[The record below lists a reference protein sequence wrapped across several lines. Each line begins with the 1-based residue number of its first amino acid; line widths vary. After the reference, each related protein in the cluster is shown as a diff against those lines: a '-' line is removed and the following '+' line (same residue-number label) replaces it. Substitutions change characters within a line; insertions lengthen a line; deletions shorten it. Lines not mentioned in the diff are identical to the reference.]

1 MTRAALIALA
11 FGPLALFGGSGP
23 ALAQSDGEKIN
34 QLIVY
39 GDDPCPQS
47 SENEITVCARKGESE
62 RYRIPVVLRADPL
75 SPKNEPWTERVEAY
89 ETVGARKGEAE
100 RYRIPEV
107 LRGDPLS
114 PKNEAWT
121 DRVQAYETVGAQ
133 GIASCSPVGS
143 GGATGCMAKLI
154 DAAYA
159 EKREGGDIRFGQLIE
174 TERAKRLST
183 LDSEA
188 AATQARVEQLEKE
201 YDARIKAE
209 RDAEIP
215 GTAAPLPT
223 PGK

>member
-1 MTRAALIALA
+1 MTRTGIFLTLVIS
-11 FGPLALFGGSGP
+11 PLALLAEAAP
-23 ALAQSDGEKIN
+23 ALAQSDGEKVN

-39 GDDPCPQS
+39 GDDVCPQS
-47 SENEITVCARKGESE
+47 KENEITVCARKSEGE
-62 RYRIPVVLRADPL
+62 RF
-75 SPKNEPWTERVEAY
+75 
-89 ETVGARKGEAE
+89 
-100 RYRIPEV
+100 RIPEV

-183 LDSEA
+183 IDAEA
-188 AATQARVEQLEKE
+188 AATQARVEQLENE
-201 YDARIKAE
+201 YDAKIKAE
-209 RDAEIP
+209 RDAETA
-215 GTAAPLPT
+215 GTAAPLPA
-223 PGK
+223 PKASGR

>member
-1 MTRAALIALA
+1 MTTTATLLALA
-11 FGPLALFGGSGP
+11 ISPLALLCGAAP

-34 QLIVY
+34 QLIIY
-39 GDDPCPQS
+39 GDDVCPQS
-47 SENEITVCARKGESE
+47 SEAEITVC
-62 RYRIPVVLRADPL
+62 
-75 SPKNEPWTERVEAY
+75 
-89 ETVGARKGEAE
+89 ARKGEAE

-154 DAAYA
+154 DTAYA
-159 EKREGGDIRFGQLIE
+159 EKREGGDIRFGQQIE

-183 LDSEA
+183 IDAEA

-201 YDARIKAE
+201 YDAKIKAE
-209 RDAEIP
+209 RDAETT
-215 GTAAPLPT
+215 GSAAPLPAPKA

>member
-1 MTRAALIALA
+1 MTKTGAFLVLA
-11 FGPLALFGGSGP
+11 ISPLALLAGAAP

-34 QLIVY
+34 QLIIY
-39 GDDPCPQS
+39 GDDVCPQS
-47 SENEITVCARKGESE
+47 SEAEITVC
-62 RYRIPVVLRADPL
+62 
-75 SPKNEPWTERVEAY
+75 
-89 ETVGARKGEAE
+89 ARKGEAE

-121 DRVQAYETVGAQ
+121 DRVQAYETVGSQ

-154 DAAYA
+154 DTAYA
-159 EKREGGDIRFGQLIE
+159 EKREGGDIRFGQQIE

-183 LDSEA
+183 IDAEA

-201 YDARIKAE
+201 YDAKIKAE
-209 RDAEIP
+209 RDAETT
-215 GTAAPLPT
+215 GTAAPLPA

>member
-1 MTRAALIALA
+1 MTTTATLLALA
-11 FGPLALFGGSGP
+11 ISPLALLCGAAP

-34 QLIVY
+34 QLIIY
-39 GDDPCPQS
+39 GDDVCPQS
-47 SENEITVCARKGESE
+47 SEAEITVCARKGEGE
-62 RYRIPVVLRADPL
+62 RF
-75 SPKNEPWTERVEAY
+75 
-89 ETVGARKGEAE
+89 
-100 RYRIPEV
+100 RIPEV

-121 DRVQAYETVGAQ
+121 DRVQAYETVGSQ

-154 DAAYA
+154 DTAYA

-183 LDSEA
+183 IDAEA

-201 YDARIKAE
+201 YDAKIKAE
-209 RDAEIP
+209 RDAETP
-215 GTAAPLPT
+215 GTAAPLPAPPKT
-223 PGK
+223 PGQ

>member
-1 MTRAALIALA
+1 MTRTATFFAFALAPAALLA
-11 FGPLALFGGSGP
+11 GAAP
-23 ALAQSDGEKIN
+23 ALAQADGEKVN

-47 SENEITVCARKGESE
+47 SEAEITVCARKGES
-62 RYRIPVVLRADPL
+62 
-75 SPKNEPWTERVEAY
+75 
-89 ETVGARKGEAE
+89 E

-121 DRVQAYETVGAQ
+121 ERVQAYETVGAQ
-133 GIASCSPVGS
+133 GISSCSPVGS
-143 GGATGCMAKLI
+143 GGATGCLAKLI
-154 DAAYA
+154 DTAYA
-159 EKREGGDIRFGQLIE
+159 EKREGSDIRFGQLIE

-183 LDSEA
+183 IDVEA

-209 RDAEIP
+209 RDAETS
-215 GTAAPLPT
+215 GTATPLPEPAKT
-223 PGK
+223 PG

>member
-1 MTRAALIALA
+1 MTRAAALA
-11 FGPLALFGGSGP
+11 LALSPLALFAGAGP

-39 GDDPCPQS
+39 GDDVCPQS
-47 SENEITVCARKGESE
+47 SENEITVCARKGES
-62 RYRIPVVLRADPL
+62 
-75 SPKNEPWTERVEAY
+75 
-89 ETVGARKGEAE
+89 E

-133 GIASCSPVGS
+133 GIASCSPVGV

-154 DAAYA
+154 DTAYA
-159 EKREGGDIRFGQLIE
+159 EKREGSDTRFGQLIE

-183 LDSEA
+183 IDEEA
-188 AATQARVEQLEKE
+188 AATQVRVEQLEKE
-201 YDARIKAE
+201 YDARIRAE
-209 RDAEIP
+209 RDAETP

-223 PGK
+223 PGT

>member
-1 MTRAALIALA
+1 MIRTSAFLSLA
-11 FGPLALFGGSGP
+11 FAPALLAGAGP

-47 SENEITVCARKGESE
+47 TENEITVCARKGES
-62 RYRIPVVLRADPL
+62 
-75 SPKNEPWTERVEAY
+75 
-89 ETVGARKGEAE
+89 E

-121 DRVQAYETVGAQ
+121 DRVEAYETVGAQ
-133 GIASCSPVGS
+133 GIASCSPVGV

-159 EKREGGDIRFGQLIE
+159 EKRQGSDTRFGQLIE
-174 TERAKRLST
+174 AERAKRLST
-183 LDSEA
+183 IDAEA

-201 YDARIKAE
+201 YDAKIAAE
-209 RDAEIP
+209 RDAETP
-215 GTAAPLPT
+215 GTAAPLP
-223 PGK
+223 PPSPPKN

>member
-1 MTRAALIALA
+1 MTRTGVFLTLVMS
-11 FGPLALFGGSGP
+11 PLALLAGTAP
-23 ALAQSDGEKIN
+23 ALAQSDGEKVN

-39 GDDPCPQS
+39 GDDVCPQS
-47 SENEITVCARKGESE
+47 KENEITVCARKSEGE
-62 RYRIPVVLRADPL
+62 RF
-75 SPKNEPWTERVEAY
+75 
-89 ETVGARKGEAE
+89 
-100 RYRIPEV
+100 RIPEV

-183 LDSEA
+183 IDVEA
-188 AATQARVEQLEKE
+188 AATQARVELLEKE
-201 YDARIKAE
+201 YDAKIKAE
-209 RDAEIP
+209 RDAETA
-215 GTAAPLPT
+215 GTAAPLPAPKA

>member
-1 MTRAALIALA
+1 MTRTAALIALA
-11 FGPLALFGGSGP
+11 LSPLALLTTP
-23 ALAQSDGEKIN
+23 ALAQADGEKVN

-47 SENEITVCARKGESE
+47 SANEITVCARKGE
-62 RYRIPVVLRADPL
+62 
-75 SPKNEPWTERVEAY
+75 
-89 ETVGARKGEAE
+89 AE
-100 RYRIPEV
+100 RFRIPEV

-121 DRVQAYETVGAQ
+121 DRVEAYETVGAQ

-154 DAAYA
+154 DTAYA

-183 LDSEA
+183 IDADA

-201 YDARIKAE
+201 YDAKIKAE
-209 RDAEIP
+209 RDAETA
-215 GTAAPLPT
+215 GTAAPLPA
-223 PGK
+223 PGKP